1 MPGCF
6 NTGKKHAGSIVILM
20 YTDWKP
26 NQEAHTVISS
36 LRRLTRYPAILSV
49 LSLSLGFARAETN
62 QVLKEGD
69 RPPGFSVTT
78 DRGKRMSSA
87 HFGGSLLVLNFWETS
102 CAPCLKELPSLSD
115 FSRKFQSQQVV
126 VLAVGGDADAKK
138 YHRFLRDHRVVLE
151 TYRDP
156 ARRISKRFGT
166 YLFPETYII
175 QDGRIVRKVVGAVDW
190 MSDDIASF
198 VGTRVGHQ

>member
-1 MPGCF
+1 MTSVP
-6 NTGKKHAGSIVILM
+6 
-20 YTDWKP
+20 
-26 NQEAHTVISS
+26 
-36 LRRLTRYPAILSV
+36 RRLMRYPTILSV
-49 LSLSLGFARAETN
+49 LILGLGFARAQTD
-62 QVLKEGD
+62 QVLREGD
-69 RPPGFSVTT
+69 RPPDFSVTT
-78 DRGKRMSSA
+78 DRGKRMSPV

-115 FSRKFQSQQVV
+115 FSRKFQSQHVV

-138 YHRFLRDHRVVLE
+138 YRHFLRDHRVVLE

-156 ARRISKRFGT
+156 ARRISERFRT

-190 MSDDIASF
+190 MADDITSF
-198 VGTRVGHQ
+198 VGTRLGHQ

>member
-1 MPGCF
+1 M
-6 NTGKKHAGSIVILM
+6 
-20 YTDWKP
+20 
-26 NQEAHTVISS
+26 
-36 LRRLTRYPAILSV
+36 RYPTILSV
-49 LSLSLGFARAETN
+49 LILGLGFARAQTD
-62 QVLKEGD
+62 QVLREGD
-69 RPPGFSVTT
+69 RPPDFSVTT
-78 DRGKRMSSA
+78 DRGKRMSPV

-115 FSRKFQSQQVV
+115 FSRKFQSQHVV

-138 YHRFLRDHRVVLE
+138 YRHFLRDHRVVLE

-156 ARRISKRFGT
+156 ARRISERFRT

-190 MSDDIASF
+190 MADDITSF
-198 VGTRVGHQ
+198 VGTRLGHQ